1 MPDFDIIEGEA
12 GWVKRPLDP
21 QLQSWKTIP
30 LSLLHSVG
38 GPLLFKYS
46 FSLRTLPGL
55 PLLPPFYRDVL
66 SAWASIS
73 KHTTSTKN
81 EMRMRKMRSC
91 GIIMRSLLV
100 ANLFFFYKQWYDA
113 DVKTLPDILDKEGK
127 FLTFTEFKKKYKI
140 NTKCLCYILASVM
153 QPQSTGGKPLRNMSQ
168 FSHLRNCLPL
178 AGKHARFMYLSLSK
192 SLHQKF
198 VLLTLDSQII
208 LSSTQSYEKHKAF
221 YVLI

>member
-1 MPDFDIIEGEA
+1 
-12 GWVKRPLDP
+12 
-21 QLQSWKTIP
+21 
-30 LSLLHSVG
+30 
-38 GPLLFKYS
+38 
-46 FSLRTLPGL
+46 
-55 PLLPPFYRDVL
+55 
-66 SAWASIS
+66 
-73 KHTTSTKN
+73 
-81 EMRMRKMRSC
+81 MRMRKMRSC

-113 DVKTLPDILDKEGK
+113 GVKTLPDILDKEGK

-140 NTKCLCYILASVM
+140 NTKCLCYILATVM
-153 QPQSTGGKPLRNMSQ
+153 QPQSTGGKPLRSMSQ

-178 AGKHARFMYLSLSK
+178 AGKHTRFMYLSLSK

-208 LSSTQSYEKHKAF
+208 RSSIQSYEKHKAL

>member
-1 MPDFDIIEGEA
+1 MGETSL
-12 GWVKRPLDP
+12 RPSVAILED
-21 QLQSWKTIP
+21 KP

-100 ANLFFFYKQWYDA
+100 ANLFFFISNGMMPA
-113 DVKTLPDILDKEGK
+113 
-127 FLTFTEFKKKYKI
+127 
-140 NTKCLCYILASVM
+140 
-153 QPQSTGGKPLRNMSQ
+153 
-168 FSHLRNCLPL
+168 
-178 AGKHARFMYLSLSK
+178 
-192 SLHQKF
+192 
-198 VLLTLDSQII
+198 
-208 LSSTQSYEKHKAF
+208 
-221 YVLI
+221 